1 MTEDEDCLLLLEP
14 SLRFEDDE
22 TFEELLLDCLLL
34 LDPSRLSPLW
44 MTELL
49 LGVTLDDD
57 DFLTLELDGD
67 PRTESG
73 MTSEG
78 EVPLSPP
85 QATRATDSIMDATIM
100 LFLKFLIL
108 NLVHIPNCA
117 TI

>member
-1 MTEDEDCLLLLEP
+1 MTEEEDCLLLLEP

-22 TFEELLLDCLLL
+22 TFEELLLDPF
-34 LDPSRLSPLW
+34 DFTDVPLR
-44 MTELL
+44 
-49 LGVTLDDD
+49 VTLDDD

-67 PRTESG
+67 PGTESG

-85 QATRATDSIMDATIM
+85 QAARATDRIMDAIM

-108 NLVHIPNCA
+108 NLVHIPNFFIE